1 MRFTMIPPKELLK
14 IEQSSLYADYKS
26 LFMDKINQA
35 YRMHALAMSEEDSR
49 TSNAPASSGDGN
61 DGTETLPSQC
71 GHESFRNYT
80 DATEYLVAHE
90 FYIKDFLSA
99 QKMDAR
105 VTLEFNAM
113 HRYISSSRWK
123 PEDATPFSSSFL
135 PKGDLPTFTVHIWMD
150 RLSNHPMLKVC
161 IKFNHL
167 MT

>member
-1 MRFTMIPPKELLK
+1 MIPPKELLK
-14 IEQSSLYADYKS
+14 IEQSSLCADYKS

-35 YRMHALAMSEEDSR
+35 YRTHCLAMSEEDSR
-49 TSNAPASSGDGN
+49 TSKAPGSSGNGN
-61 DGTETLPSQC
+61 DGTETSPSQC
-71 GHESFRNYT
+71 GHEPYRNYT

-105 VTLEFNAM
+105 VTLEFKVM

-123 PEDATPFSSSFL
+123 PEDATLFSSYFL
-135 PKGDLPTFTVHIWMD
+135 PKGNLPTLTLYGSLMG

-161 IKFNHL
+161 IKFDRFI
-167 MT
+167 